1 MHANMTSSIEFGSI
15 EIDTTSSIE
24 LDSNSTVR
32 GLNFVDEVLIA
43 ALYADRPLIAVPWLQ
58 LISSLA
64 QVASLLALMTV
75 LLWERRRARSMTLAS
90 SWVQLDQVATPSRS
104 DAVLKAFL
112 LVSAVAFA
120 FSATVLLLLCLP

>member
-64 QVASLLALMTV
+64 QVASLLALVTV

>member
-75 LLWERRRARSMTLAS
+75 LL
-90 SWVQLDQVATPSRS
+90 
-104 DAVLKAFL
+104 
-112 LVSAVAFA
+112 
-120 FSATVLLLLCLP
+120 